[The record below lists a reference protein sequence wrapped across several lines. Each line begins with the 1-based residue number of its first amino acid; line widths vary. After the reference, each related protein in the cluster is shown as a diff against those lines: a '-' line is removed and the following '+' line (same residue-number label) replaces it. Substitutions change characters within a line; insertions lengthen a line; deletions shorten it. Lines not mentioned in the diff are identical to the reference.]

1 MVSQPDKRKRIQ
13 QNISMCNSS
22 YKLRS
27 TEDNTIT
34 RGNLVAWWTKMGER
48 VGQFFRCPKMNILRY
63 LKDCDIP
70 MFIKLLSMLASRLFG
85 GRHIF
90 LQLLTYLASLLN
102 QRQHTSVLLIL
113 FAIICSSSIV
123 VNDCLSSSTCP
134 IKKEIFSKP
143 YLYIREIYSWSTSWE
158 KIEGTCSQSTP
169 VLFRTTTW
177 MFFSSRSFDLYGDIK
192 LLDKLI
198 VLRAGN
204 CSQIVPTSCKEI
216 NWKEKKANGKYP
228 QSITNKIVGHTK

>member
-1 MVSQPDKRKRIQ
+1 MAFQ
-13 QNISMCNSS
+13 C
-22 YKLRS
+22 
-27 TEDNTIT
+27 
-34 RGNLVAWWTKMGER
+34 
-48 VGQFFRCPKMNILRY
+48 
-63 LKDCDIP
+63 
-70 MFIKLLSMLASRLFG
+70 LFG
-85 GRHIF
+85 GRHLS
-90 LQLLTYLASLLN
+90 LQLLTYLASILN
-102 QRQHTSVLLIL
+102 QRQHTSILLIL
-113 FAIICSSSIV
+113 FPITCSSSIV

-158 KIEGTCSQSTP
+158 KIEWTCSQSTP